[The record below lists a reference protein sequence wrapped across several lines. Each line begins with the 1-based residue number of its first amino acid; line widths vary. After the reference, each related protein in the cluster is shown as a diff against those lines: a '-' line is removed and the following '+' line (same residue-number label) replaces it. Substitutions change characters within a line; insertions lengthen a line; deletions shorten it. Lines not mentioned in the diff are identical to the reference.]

1 MHLLGVIL
9 RLVKHIDLM
18 LCKIFVFFWLSI
30 QTGRYTCQ
38 NLQLITDQPHYSLI
52 LERHVSKYEYLTE
65 LIYLRKTC
73 E

>member
-1 MHLLGVIL
+1 VFILVEYTNREMHTSEI
-9 RLVKHIDLM
+9 
-18 LCKIFVFFWLSI
+18 
-30 QTGRYTCQ
+30 
-38 NLQLITDQPHYSLI
+38 ITDQPHYSLI